1 MKKTMQKQVRKTKMK
16 NQSMKYRKTYLDGA
30 ANTPLDP
37 KVLAV
42 MEEYM
47 KDGYVGN
54 SFSLYDDGIRSMQA
68 VEEARGKISAAL
80 ETDGKYDIYF
90 TSGAT
95 EANNWAIQSACF
107 RTLKERSNKRAI
119 LLTATEHSSVL
130 NTAKHMAEAGF
141 EARIMDYP
149 ENGVVD
155 AAFVERYL
163 DDKVA
168 IVCVMAV
175 NNETGTINDI
185 RSVAKLCNAR
195 KIPFLCDCTQLIGG
209 GKSLKGLN
217 LEDGSWVDY
226 VSFSSHKIYGPTGV
240 GCLVCHKG
248 SPLSPFIVGG
258 AQEYGMRGGTSNTA
272 GIVGFGEAM
281 YLHTCHE
288 TVSHFEGLS
297 AYMHYK
303 LKEAEKLYGEGAIA
317 LNEPVTDHKAFNIC
331 SLRCDLLPDNIYL
344 LDQLIAMGVE
354 CSASSACDA
363 ESDGVGDSKPSH
375 VLVAL
380 GLSHAQINHTVR
392 ISFTRLTTEEDI
404 DFLFFALYN
413 IIEKYQGGKNQ

>member
-1 MKKTMQKQVRKTKMK
+1 MK
-16 NQSMKYRKTYLDGA
+16 NQTMTYRKTYLDGA

-37 KVLAV
+37 KVLSA

-68 VEEARGKISAAL
+68 VEEARDKIAAAL
-80 ETDGKYDIYF
+80 ETGGEYDVYF

-107 RTLKERSNKRAI
+107 RALKNRLNKRAI

-130 NTAKHMAEAGF
+130 NTARHMAEAGF
-141 EARIMDYP
+141 EARVMDYP
-149 ENGVVD
+149 KGGVVD
-155 AAFVERYL
+155 AAFVGKYL
-163 DDKVA
+163 DDSVA

-175 NNETGTINDI
+175 NNETGTVNDV
-185 RSVAKLCNAR
+185 RSVAKLCNA
-195 KIPFLCDCTQLIGG
+195 KGIPLLCDCTQLIGG
-209 GKSLKGLN
+209 GNSLKGLN

-226 VSFSSHKIYGPTGV
+226 ASFSSHKIYGPTGV
-240 GCLVCHKG
+240 GCLVRHKG
-248 SPLSPFIVGG
+248 SPIEPFIIGG
-258 AQEYGMRGGTSNTA
+258 AQEGGMRGGTSNTA
-272 GIVGFGEAM
+272 GIVGLGEAM
-281 YLHTCHE
+281 RLHTRRE
-288 TVSHFEGLS
+288 TVAHFDDLS
-297 AYMHYK
+297 VYMGSK
-303 LKEAEKLYGEGAIA
+303 LKEAEKLYGKGAIV
-317 LNEPVTDHKAFNIC
+317 LNEPISGHKAPNIY
-331 SLRCDLLPDNIYL
+331 SVRCDLLPDNVYL

-363 ESDGVGDSKPSH
+363 SSEGVGDAKPSH

-380 GLSHAQINHTVR
+380 GLSPAQINHTAR

-404 DFLFFALYN
+404 DFFFSALYN
-413 IIEKYQGGKNQ
+413 IVDNFQGGKI

>member
-1 MKKTMQKQVRKTKMK
+1 MG
-16 NQSMKYRKTYLDGA
+16 NQSIKYRKTYLDGA

-37 KVLAV
+37 EVLSV

-47 KDGYVGN
+47 RNGYVGN

-68 VEEARGKISAAL
+68 VEEAREKISAAL
-80 ETDGKYDIYF
+80 ETGGKYDIYF

-107 RTLKERSNKRAI
+107 RTLRDRSNKRAI

-149 ENGVVD
+149 KNGVVD
-155 AAFVERYL
+155 AAFVEKYL
-163 DDKVA
+163 DDTIA
-168 IVCVMAV
+168 IACVMAV

-185 RSVAKLCNAR
+185 RSVAKLCNER
-195 KIPFLCDCTQLIGG
+195 GIPLLCDCTQLIGG
-209 GKSLKGLN
+209 GKSLKDLD

-226 VSFSSHKIYGPTGV
+226 ASFSSHKIYGPTGV

-248 SPLSPFIVGG
+248 SPLDPFIIGG
-258 AQEYGMRGGTSNTA
+258 AQEDGMRGGTSNTA
-272 GIVGFGEAM
+272 GIVGLGEAM
-281 YLHTCHE
+281 RLHTCHE
-288 TVSHFEGLS
+288 TASHFESLS
-297 AYMHYK
+297 AYMGRK
-303 LKEAEKLYGEGAIA
+303 LKEAERLYGEGAIT
-317 LNEPVTDHKAFNIC
+317 LNEPMSDHKAPNIY
-331 SLRCDLLPDNIYL
+331 SVRCNPLPDNIYL

-363 ESDGVGDSKPSH
+363 ESNGVGDSKPSH

-380 GLSHAQINHTVR
+380 GLSPTQINHTVR

-404 DFLFFALYN
+404 DFFFSALYN
-413 IIEKYQGGKNQ
+413 IIEKLKRR